1 MQNTPS
7 CGQRAQKQRCICK
20 SKLRRSTTLQQRARA
35 RDNNKACLQLR
46 RTWLHWRMATAGQ
59 RRTRLACS
67 SSERRVTLL
76 LRPASRVYNGT
87 ARRAHICSDTLALA
101 SKRGRYDIHSGARQT
116 CRFESPCT
124 RAHQAGWLTMT
135 RILRRRRPC
144 KQQLQGDIKSAEQMR
159 RGGDGLRGAA
169 AAASCT
175 KRQLSRMHRPRAK
188 SAHF

>member
-1 MQNTPS
+1 MFYS
-7 CGQRAQKQRCICK
+7 AAAAGGESAGLRERLRSLAREAAGGELGSGEWRAPEDDASGFCSSELESVGEEDVRDGRQIAKHAKLRPTSAKAARCICK
-20 SKLRRSTTLQQRARA
+20 SKLRRSATLQQRARA

-101 SKRGRYDIHSGARQT
+101 SKRGRYTQ
-116 CRFESPCT
+116 
-124 RAHQAGWLTMT
+124 
-135 RILRRRRPC
+135 
-144 KQQLQGDIKSAEQMR
+144 
-159 RGGDGLRGAA
+159 RGA
-169 AAASCT
+169 T
-175 KRQLSRMHRPRAK
+175 DLP
-188 SAHF
+188 F